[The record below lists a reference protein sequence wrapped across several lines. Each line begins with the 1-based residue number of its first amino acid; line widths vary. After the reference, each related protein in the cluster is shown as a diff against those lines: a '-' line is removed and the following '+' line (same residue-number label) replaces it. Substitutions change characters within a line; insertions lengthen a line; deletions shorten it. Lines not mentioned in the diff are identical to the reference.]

1 MSVQCEIP
9 VLEHKQR
16 LRKYA
21 HCNQT
26 QIDSQRGIGMI
37 EVMVVMVVIGIVL
50 LGFAQFTAGGIK
62 AAGFSANRAEAMR
75 LAQQILNQ
83 ARVKNFATSGADM
96 VAGTRAQFNR
106 KWTVAR
112 LASEPPQ
119 YHVEV
124 VVAWTEADKSA
135 QSVNI
140 ATDIFSQSA
149 TEAAKLLYSKKPEA
163 LIAIGVQPGVQP
175 GAQPTSAAD
184 GSPMGI
190 TVSQTTIQGNLKGT
204 ITINGTINASGGA
217 DASLVGVLPEEGETE
232 VNCQTAGGTFIC
244 TVPLGWTGRL
254 VAVTTQPGTGISPG
268 LMSFNDVT
276 APIYSQDI
284 FVANT
289 K

>member
-1 MSVQCEIP
+1 
-9 VLEHKQR
+9 
-16 LRKYA
+16 
-21 HCNQT
+21 
-26 QIDSQRGIGMI
+26 MI

-83 ARVKNFATSGADM
+83 ARVKNFATSGTDT
-96 VAGTRAQFNR
+96 VAGTRAQFSR

-163 LIAIGVQPGVQP
+163 LIAL
-175 GAQPTSAAD
+175 GAQPGTPLTSAAD
-184 GSPMGI
+184 ALPVGT
-190 TVSQTTIQGNLKGT
+190 TVSQTTIPSNLTGT
-204 ITINGTINASGGA
+204 ITINGTINASGSA
-217 DASLVGVLPEEGETE
+217 DTSLVGVLPEEREADVT
-232 VNCQTAGGTFIC
+232 CQTAAGTFIC
-244 TVPLGWTGRL
+244 TVPLGWTGKL
-254 VAVTTQPGTGISPG
+254 IAVTTQPGTGISPA
-268 LMSFNDVT
+268 LMSFSDVMV
-276 APIYSQDI
+276 PIYSQDI
-284 FVANT
+284 FVVNT

>member
-1 MSVQCEIP
+1 MMGVQREIL

-16 LRKYA
+16 LRKNA

-83 ARVKNFATSGADM
+83 ARVKNFATSGNDT

-106 KWTVAR
+106 KWTVAK

-149 TEAAKLLYSKKPEA
+149 TEAAKLLYAKKPEA
-163 LIAIGVQPGVQP
+163 LIALGALPGTP
-175 GAQPTSAAD
+175 LNSAAD
-184 GSPMGI
+184 ALPVGT
-190 TVSQTTIQGNLKGT
+190 TVSKTTIPSNLTGT
-204 ITINGTINASGGA
+204 ITISGTINASGSA
-217 DASLVGVLPEEGETE
+217 DTSLVGVMPEEGETE
-232 VNCQTAGGTFIC
+232 VSCQTAGGTFVC
-244 TVPLGWTGRL
+244 TVPHDWSGKLI
-254 VAVTTQPGTGISPG
+254 AVTTQPGAGISPVQ
-268 LMSFNDVT
+268 MSFSEVK

-284 FVANT
+284 MVVKT

>member
-1 MSVQCEIP
+1 MLNPAKLLVAMP
-9 VLEHKQR
+9 R
-16 LRKYA
+16 
-21 HCNQT
+21 
-26 QIDSQRGIGMI
+26 QRGIGMI
-37 EVMVVMVVIGIVL
+37 EVMVVMVVVGIVL

-83 ARVKNFATSGADM
+83 ARVKNFATSGTDT

-124 VVAWTEADKSA
+124 AVSWTEVDKSA

-149 TEAAKLLYSKKPEA
+149 TEAAKLLYAKKPDA
-163 LIAIGVQPGVQP
+163 LIALGALPGTP
-175 GAQPTSAAD
+175 PTSATDAMPV
-184 GSPMGI
+184 G
-190 TVSQTTIQGNLKGT
+190 TVVSQTVIPSNLTGT
-204 ITINGTINASGGA
+204 ITINGAINASGSA
-217 DASLVGVLPEEGETE
+217 DTSLVGVMPEAGETE

-244 TVPLGWTGRL
+244 TVPSGWSGKL
-254 VAVTTQPGTGISPG
+254 IAVTTQPGTGIAPA

-284 FVANT
+284 MVVKT

>member
-1 MSVQCEIP
+1 MLNP
-9 VLEHKQR
+9 AKLLLAMPR
-16 LRKYA
+16 
-21 HCNQT
+21 
-26 QIDSQRGIGMI
+26 QRGIGMI
-37 EVMVVMVVIGIVL
+37 EVMVVMVVVGIVL
-50 LGFAQFTAGGIK
+50 LGFAQFTAGSIK

-83 ARVKNFATSGADM
+83 ARIKNFATSGTDL

-140 ATDIFSQSA
+140 ATDLFSQSA
-149 TEAAKLLYSKKPEA
+149 TEAAKLLYAKKPEA
-163 LIAIGVQPGVQP
+163 LFALGALPGTPLAPATDAMPV
-175 GAQPTSAAD
+175 GTV
-184 GSPMGI
+184 
-190 TVSQTTIQGNLKGT
+190 VSQATIPGNLAGT
-204 ITINGTINASGGA
+204 ITINGTINASGSA
-217 DASLVGVLPEEGETE
+217 DPSLVGVMPQEGETE
-232 VNCQTAGGTFIC
+232 VNCQTAAGTFVC
-244 TVPLGWTGRL
+244 TVPLGWSGKLIAATR
-254 VAVTTQPGTGISPG
+254 QPGTGISPS
-268 LMSFNDVT
+268 LMSFSDVI